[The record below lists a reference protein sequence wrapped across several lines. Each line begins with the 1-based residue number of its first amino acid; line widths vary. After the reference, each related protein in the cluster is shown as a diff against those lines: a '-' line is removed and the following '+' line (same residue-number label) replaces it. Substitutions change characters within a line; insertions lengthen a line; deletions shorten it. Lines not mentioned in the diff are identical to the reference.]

1 MRTYMDG
8 PSDEAVRGRWKWFV
22 AFGIVI
28 AILGVIALGNVADA
42 TLVTTILVGW
52 LLVLG
57 GLAQIIGAFTSGGS
71 AGWRILAGI
80 LGLLYLVVGFDIIG
94 DPLGG
99 AIALTIVIA
108 IVLLVEGVIRLFSA
122 FSAKTPGR
130 GLVGVVGVL
139 DILLGVWLW
148 TGIPTSGLAIGF
160 FVGLQL
166 LMAGILW
173 IIAGWMARSLSAAPA
188 PQSAT

>member
-1 MRTYMDG
+1 MDV
-8 PSDEAVRGRWKWFV
+8 PSDEAVRRRWKWFV
-22 AFGIVI
+22 AFGVVI
-28 AILGVIALGNVADA
+28 AILGLVALGNVADA
-42 TLVTTILVGW
+42 TLVTVIFVGW

-57 GLAQIIGAFTSGGS
+57 GIAQIIGAFTSGGS

-80 LGLLYLVVGFDIIG
+80 LGLLYLVVGFDIIA

-99 AIALTIVIA
+99 AIALTLVIA
-108 IVLLVEGVIRLFSA
+108 IVLIVEGVIHLFSA
-122 FSAKTPGR
+122 FSGGTPNR
-130 GLVGVVGVL
+130 GLVGVIGVI

-148 TGIPTSGLAIGF
+148 TGIPMSGLAIGF

-173 IIAGWMARSLSAAPA
+173 IIAGWMARSLTSAPA
-188 PQSAT
+188 PQSAS